1 MIKHIEQCSKC
12 KAYVNGEAQRLLS
25 RKIISRGTSS
35 GLNKLL
41 GWAIVSPIV
50 GSIVPVVGT
59 FFGYIISLFLLLKAK
74 SYSDKISSKI
84 DKSLFEYTTYQFVCS
99 TCGNTWTN
107 VLKTALSEIPDA
119 VLEVEKERKARSCKL
134 AAGINGSIALLSGF
148 TVIYTFL
155 YCCVEDT
162 IIHTGI
168 KDSYFFGSFERIET
182 NWLWWFSGLFFMVS
196 VVITFLKYNA
206 WKRKRKEY
214 EAIQEMNLK
223 QFMTKYFT

>member
-12 KAYVNGEAQRLLS
+12 KAYVSGEAQRLLS
-25 RKIISRGTSS
+25 RKFISRGTSS
-35 GLNKLL
+35 GINKLL

-74 SYSDKISSKI
+74 SYSDKISNKI
-84 DKSLFEYTTYQFVCS
+84 YKSLFEYTTYQFVCP

-148 TVIYTFL
+148 TAIYTFL
-155 YCCVEDT
+155 YCCFEDAT
-162 IIHTGI
+162 IHTGI
-168 KDSYFFGSFERIET
+168 MDSYFFGSFERVEI

-196 VVITFLKYNA
+196 LVITFLKYNA

-214 EAIQEMNLK
+214 EVIQEMDLK
-223 QFMTKYFT
+223 QFMIKYFT

>member
-155 YCCVEDT
+155 YCCVEDA

-196 VVITFLKYNA
+196 VVIIFLKYNA

>member
-35 GLNKLL
+35 GINKLL
-41 GWAIVSPIV
+41 DWAIVSPIV

-74 SYSDKISSKI
+74 SYSDRISNKIY
-84 DKSLFEYTTYQFVCS
+84 KSLFEYTTYQFVCP

-107 VLKTALSEIPDA
+107 VLETALSEIPDA
-119 VLEVEKERKARSCKL
+119 VLEVEKERKERSCKL
-134 AAGINGSIALLSGF
+134 AAGINGSIALLSGL
-148 TVIYTFL
+148 TAIYTFL
-155 YCCVEDT
+155 YCCIEDAT
-162 IIHTGI
+162 IHTGI

-214 EAIQEMNLK
+214 KAIQEMNLK
-223 QFMTKYFT
+223 QFMTKYFA

>member
-25 RKIISRGTSS
+25 RKIINRGTSS
-35 GLNKLL
+35 GINKLL

-74 SYSDKISSKI
+74 SYSDKISNKI
-84 DKSLFEYTTYQFVCS
+84 YKSLFEYTTYQFVCP

-107 VLKTALSEIPDA
+107 VLETALSEIPDA
-119 VLEVEKERKARSCKL
+119 VLEVEKERKERSCKL
-134 AAGINGSIALLSGF
+134 AAGINGSIALLSGL
-148 TVIYTFL
+148 TAIYTFL
-155 YCCVEDT
+155 YCCIEDAT
-162 IIHTGI
+162 IHTGI

-214 EAIQEMNLK
+214 KAIQEMNLK
-223 QFMTKYFT
+223 QFMTKYFA

>member
-134 AAGINGSIALLSGF
+134 AAGINGSIALLSGL
-148 TVIYTFL
+148 TAIYTFL

>member
-35 GLNKLL
+35 GINKLL
-41 GWAIVSPIV
+41 GCAIVSPIV

-74 SYSDKISSKI
+74 SYSDKISNKI
-84 DKSLFEYTTYQFVCS
+84 YKSLFEYTTYQFVCP

-148 TVIYTFL
+148 TAIYTFL
-155 YCCVEDT
+155 YCCFEDAT
-162 IIHTGI
+162 IHTGI
-168 KDSYFFGSFERIET
+168 MDSYFFGSFERIEI

-196 VVITFLKYNA
+196 LVITFLKYNA

-214 EAIQEMNLK
+214 EAIQEMDLK
-223 QFMTKYFT
+223 QFMIKYFT

>member
-155 YCCVEDT
+155 YCCVEDA

>member
-155 YCCVEDT
+155 YCCVEDA

-168 KDSYFFGSFERIET
+168 KDSY
-182 NWLWWFSGLFFMVS
+182 
-196 VVITFLKYNA
+196 
-206 WKRKRKEY
+206 
-214 EAIQEMNLK
+214 
-223 QFMTKYFT
+223 

>member
-1 MIKHIEQCSKC
+1 MIKHIEQCSKG

-25 RKIISRGTSS
+25 RKIINRGTSS
-35 GLNKLL
+35 GINKLL

-74 SYSDKISSKI
+74 SYSDKISNKI
-84 DKSLFEYTTYQFVCS
+84 YKSLFEYTTYQFVCP

-119 VLEVEKERKARSCKL
+119 VLEVEKERKARGCKL

-148 TVIYTFL
+148 TAIYTFL
-155 YCCVEDT
+155 YCCVEDAT
-162 IIHTGI
+162 IHTGI

-182 NWLWWFSGLFFMVS
+182 NWLWWFSGFFFMVS

>member
-12 KAYVNGEAQRLLS
+12 KAYVDGKAQRLLS

-35 GLNKLL
+35 GINKLL
-41 GWAIVSPIV
+41 GWAIVSPIL

-74 SYSDKISSKI
+74 SYSDKISNKI
-84 DKSLFEYTTYQFVCS
+84 YKSLFEYTTYQFVFP

-148 TVIYTFL
+148 TAIYTFL
-155 YCCVEDT
+155 YCCIEDAT
-162 IIHTGI
+162 IHTGI

-182 NWLWWFSGLFFMVS
+182 NWLWWFSALFFIAS
-196 VVITFLKYNA
+196 VVITLLKHNV
-206 WKRKRKEY
+206 WKRKRMEY
-214 EAIQEMNLK
+214 EAIQEMDLK
-223 QFMTKYFT
+223 QFMMKYFT

>member
-12 KAYVNGEAQRLLS
+12 KAYVDGKAQRLLS

-35 GLNKLL
+35 GINKLL
-41 GWAIVSPIV
+41 GWAIVSPIL

-74 SYSDKISSKI
+74 SYSDKISNKI
-84 DKSLFEYTTYQFVCS
+84 YKSLFEYTTYQFVCP

-119 VLEVEKERKARSCKL
+119 VLEVEKERKA
-134 AAGINGSIALLSGF
+134 LLSGF
-148 TVIYTFL
+148 TAIYTFL
-155 YCCVEDT
+155 YCCIEDAT
-162 IIHTGI
+162 IHTGI

-182 NWLWWFSGLFFMVS
+182 NWLWWFSALFFIAS
-196 VVITFLKYNA
+196 VVITLLKHNV
-206 WKRKRKEY
+206 WKRKRMEY
-214 EAIQEMNLK
+214 EAIQEMDLK
-223 QFMTKYFT
+223 QFMMKYFT

>member
-1 MIKHIEQCSKC
+1 MIKHIQQCSKC

-35 GLNKLL
+35 GINKLL

-59 FFGYIISLFLLLKAK
+59 FFGYITSLFLLLKAK
-74 SYSDKISSKI
+74 SYSDKISNKI
-84 DKSLFEYTTYQFVCS
+84 YKSLFEYTTYQFVCP

-148 TVIYTFL
+148 TAIYTFCIVVL
-155 YCCVEDT
+155 KMLPS
-162 IIHTGI
+162 IQA
-168 KDSYFFGSFERIET
+168 
-182 NWLWWFSGLFFMVS
+182 LWIVISS
-196 VVITFLKYNA
+196 VRLKG
-206 WKRKRKEY
+206 
-214 EAIQEMNLK
+214 
-223 QFMTKYFT
+223 

>member
-35 GLNKLL
+35 GINKLL

-74 SYSDKISSKI
+74 SYSDKISNKI
-84 DKSLFEYTTYQFVCS
+84 YKSLFEYTTYQFVCP

-119 VLEVEKERKARSCKL
+119 VLEVEKELVVRFHCDL
-134 AAGINGSIALLSGF
+134 HFFVLLF
-148 TVIYTFL
+148 
-155 YCCVEDT
+155 
-162 IIHTGI
+162 
-168 KDSYFFGSFERIET
+168 
-182 NWLWWFSGLFFMVS
+182 
-196 VVITFLKYNA
+196 
-206 WKRKRKEY
+206 
-214 EAIQEMNLK
+214 
-223 QFMTKYFT
+223 

>member
-35 GLNKLL
+35 GINKLL

-74 SYSDKISSKI
+74 SYSDRISNKIY
-84 DKSLFEYTTYQFVCS
+84 KSLFEYTTYQFVCP

-107 VLKTALSEIPDA
+107 VLETALSEIPDA
-119 VLEVEKERKARSCKL
+119 VLEVEKERKERSCKL
-134 AAGINGSIALLSGF
+134 AAGINGSIALLSGL
-148 TVIYTFL
+148 TAIYTFL
-155 YCCVEDT
+155 YCCIEDAT
-162 IIHTGI
+162 IHTGI

-214 EAIQEMNLK
+214 KAIQEMNLK
-223 QFMTKYFT
+223 QFMTKYFA

>member
-155 YCCVEDT
+155 YCRVEDA